1 MESSQNQGVVILD
14 FGSQYTRLIAR
25 RIREQNIYS
34 EILPAT
40 ASANEIKNH
49 NPKALIL
56 SGGPSSVYSESAPK
70 HDKSIFELD
79 IPILGICYGL
89 QLIVQHYGGKIET
102 SNIHEYGFDE
112 INIKTKSGLFEGIPN
127 STKVWMSHADKV
139 TALPKKW
146 EITAES
152 SNGIVASLVCKTKN
166 RYATQFHPEVVH
178 TEKGKEILSNFLFK
192 IAKCDTTWTPK
203 NFIDEKIKEIHKV
216 VENTGK
222 VLNAVSGGVDSSVV
236 AVLLEKA
243 IGERAISVIIDH
255 GLLRKNE
262 AQDCVDSLK
271 KHLGVNI
278 QLFDESEIFL
288 KQLKDIKDPEKK
300 RKIIGEQFI
309 RSFEKIAEEF
319 GQIDFLAQGTLYT
332 DIIESGGY
340 GSTKT
345 AKVIKSHHNVGG
357 LPDNMK
363 LKLVEPLKE
372 LFKDEVRNIGKE
384 LGLSDAILKRHPF
397 PGPGLAVRILGS
409 VTRERIRILQD
420 ADEVYISIL
429 KEEGVYDEIW
439 QAFSVLI
446 PVKTVGVMGDNR
458 TYENLLGLRA
468 VTSLDGMTADWYRMS
483 DKILSKIS
491 NKIVNSVS
499 GINRV
504 VYDITSKPP
513 GTIEWE

>member
-1 MESSQNQGVVILD
+1 MESHHNQGVVILD

-34 EILPAT
+34 EILPAN
-40 ASANEIKNH
+40 SSSDEIKKH

-89 QLIVQHYGGKIET
+89 HLLVQHYGGKIET
-102 SNIHEYGFDE
+102 SDIQEYGFDE
-112 INIKTKSGLFEGIPN
+112 IKINDKSGLFEGLPN

-139 TALPKKW
+139 SSLPKKW
-146 EITAES
+146 KITAES
-152 SNGIVASLVCKTKN
+152 SNGIVASLVCETKK

-192 IAKCDTTWTPK
+192 IAKCDATWTPK
-203 NFIDEKIKEIHKV
+203 NFIDEKIEEIKKV
-216 VENTGK
+216 VGNTGK

-236 AVLLEKA
+236 AALLEKA

-278 QLFDESEIFL
+278 HLFNDSEIFL
-288 KQLKDIKDPEKK
+288 EQLKDVKDPEKK

-309 RSFEKIAEEF
+309 RSFEKIAEEY

-332 DIIESGGY
+332 DIIESGGHD
-340 GSTKT
+340 STNS

-357 LPDNMK
+357 LPDIMK

-372 LFKDEVRNIGKE
+372 LFKDEVRTIGTE
-384 LGLSDAILKRHPF
+384 LGLSDAILRRHPF

-409 VTRERIRILQD
+409 VTQERIRILQN
-420 ADEVYISIL
+420 ADEVYIRIL
-429 KEEGVYDEIW
+429 QEEGVYDEIW

-468 VTSLDGMTADWYRMS
+468 VTSSDGMTADWYRMS

>member
-1 MESSQNQGVVILD
+1 VNLDNHQGVVILD

-25 RIREQNIYS
+25 RIREQNIFS
-34 EILPAT
+34 EILPAH
-40 ASANEIKNH
+40 SSLDEIKKH

-56 SGGPSSVYSESAPK
+56 SGGPSSVYSKSAPK

-79 IPILGICYGL
+79 IPILGVCYGL
-89 QLIVQHYGGKIET
+89 QLIVQHYGGIIET
-102 SNIHEYGFDE
+102 SNIQEYGFDE
-112 INIKTKSGLFEGIPN
+112 IKIIDKSGLFNGLPN

-139 TALPKKW
+139 SSMPSIW
-146 EITAES
+146 NITAES
-152 SNGIVASLVCKTKN
+152 SNGIVASLACKSKK

-178 TEKGKEILSNFLFK
+178 TEKGKEILSNFLLN
-192 IAKCDTTWTPK
+192 IAKCNPSWTPK
-203 NFIDEKIKEIHKV
+203 NFIDEKIDEIRRIV
-216 VENTGK
+216 GDEGK

-236 AVLLEKA
+236 AILLNKA
-243 IGERAISVIIDH
+243 IGERAISVLIDH

-262 AQDCVDSLK
+262 AQYCVNSIK
-271 KHLGVNI
+271 EHLGVNI

-288 KQLKDIKDPEKK
+288 KQLEDVKDPEKK

-309 RSFEKIAEEF
+309 RSFEIIAREQGHIE
-319 GQIDFLAQGTLYT
+319 FLAQGTLYT
-332 DIIESGGY
+332 DIIESGGQD
-340 GSTKT
+340 STNT

-357 LPDNMK
+357 LPDNME
-363 LKLVEPLKE
+363 LRLVEPLKE
-372 LFKDEVRNIGKE
+372 LFKDEVRHIGKV
-384 LGLSDAILKRHPF
+384 LGLSDTILRRHPF

-409 VTRERIRILQD
+409 VTKERIRILQE
-420 ADEVYISIL
+420 ADEIYIRIL
-429 KEEGVYDEIW
+429 QEEKIYDEIW
-439 QAFSVLI
+439 QAFSILI
-446 PVKTVGVMGDNR
+446 PIKTVGVMGDNR

-483 DKILSKIS
+483 DKTLSKIS